1 MMPRVVEKCGA
12 QIVNSFNGNY
22 FVSQHLRNVS
32 RKVKR
37 YYSPDPLTSDSH
49 TRLTDGRFRTK
60 RLSITLSLFH
70 ECQPS
75 GRRHT
80 LSHFA
85 LSLSLTH
92 ISLSLSLFGNPTLAQ
107 PCSYTTLA
115 SSLTL
120 THIYVNSDN
129 HFASSLSLSLSHTQ
143 PVFSLSLFLTLS
155 HKHIQCE
162 HMFELNIV

>member
-32 RKVKR
+32 RKVNR

-60 RLSITLSLFH
+60 RLSITLSLSFTNVSR
-70 ECQPS
+70 QVVVILS
-75 GRRHT
+75 HT
-80 LSHFA
+80 LRSLYLSHTF
-85 LSLSLTH
+85 
-92 ISLSLSLFGNPTLAQ
+92 LSLSLFGNPTLAQ